1 MDQTLIQCA
10 TGASHQLSQLWD
22 VIGVGA
28 EERAAFLAQV
38 AADVAATYA
47 SRVASQADRRAIL
60 EAEID
65 GLRTTIEDMQVAME
79 EPVDVVRGGARA
91 REGGGGAPLLTRA
104 RAHHTRSPLFAP
116 RPTPLHPQPTA
127 NGATLIVYR
136 DALEGARVKRQEAW
150 DAQCAALK
158 RREAALFQLYADIGA
173 GIEPAFAAIGD
184 RISTARALAYD
195 GEIAR
200 VAAVKAAR
208 GAEIGALAGEV
219 AGLWEELGFGP
230 KDEYDAALAGGEAGR
245 AALGWGTSVIDT
257 LRGKVGALCAEK
269 AAREDKI
276 MRMGQGI
283 TTLWKR
289 LATSEEEQT
298 AFLEAHAGIGDD
310 VIVAVRARGPLRHTP
325 RRRAAPPHPRPLAHS
340 HHSHR
345 PRPPPPPRAVRG
357 LPGKKA
363 GRVCGAHRGADQ
375 HHARRHCGH
384 VGRAALARGRAR
396 SGLPRLL
403 RAPRRLHGRAFP
415 GA

>member
-79 EPVDVVRGGARA
+79 EPVDVVRARGAGGVLGAFGRAPPPPPPRLLHTHARTHTTFCD
-91 REGGGGAPLLTRA
+91 PL
-104 RAHHTRSPLFAP
+104 H
-116 RPTPLHPQPTA
+116 HPQPAA

-310 VIVAVRARGPLRHTP
+310 VIVAVRV
-325 RRRAAPPHPRPLAHS
+325 RALPPC
-340 HHSHR
+340 
-345 PRPPPPPRAVRG
+345 V
-357 LPGKKA
+357 
-363 GRVCGAHRGADQ
+363 
-375 HHARRHCGH
+375 
-384 VGRAALARGRAR
+384 
-396 SGLPRLL
+396 
-403 RAPRRLHGRAFP
+403 
-415 GA
+415 